1 MDLEAICWFVEVV
14 NRGSFTGAAEHL
26 RLPTSNLSRRIAK
39 LEQQLDCKLL
49 MRSTRALAL
58 TDEGQDFLPL
68 AQKLCANAQLID
80 HWALS
85 RAQVATGTLR
95 ITAPAGFAKWPLAD
109 WLIDYQ
115 RKFKQV
121 KIELINSN
129 QYLDFQQHQL
139 DFAFRQ
145 GPLVDSSLISQLL
158 FKIEYGVF
166 ATPQLLAEIGAIN
179 NLQDLQGKPLIAT
192 SANASALPWV
202 FAENNFK
209 INKSQLMFEDTS
221 LCLKAAVAGLGISY
235 LSWYEAGP
243 LVKQGKLVSLLEHLK
258 PTAMG
263 FYLMYSNREFKPKK
277 NQEFLRLVDTQSA
290 QFDQLQGIIF
300 ERGL

>member
-1 MDLEAICWFVEVV
+1 MDLQAICWFVEVV
-14 NRGSFTGAAEHL
+14 NRGSFIAAAKHL
-26 RLPTSNLSRRIAK
+26 RLPSSNLSRRIAK
-39 LEQQLDCKLL
+39 LEQQLGCKLL
-49 MRSTRALAL
+49 LRSTRALAL
-58 TDEGQDFLPL
+58 TDEGQDFLAL
-68 AQKLCANAQLID
+68 AQELRTKTQKID

-115 RKFKQV
+115 RQFKQV
-121 KIELINSN
+121 KIELISSN

-145 GPLVDSSLISQLL
+145 GPLVDSSLIARLL

-166 ATPQLLAEIGAIN
+166 VTPELLADIGPIN
-179 NLQDLQGKPLIAT
+179 SLQDLQGKPLITT
-192 SANASALPWV
+192 SASTNALPWA
-202 FAENNFK
+202 FAK
-209 INKSQLMFEDTS
+209 SKYQINQSQLMFEDTS

-243 LVKQGKLVSLLEHLK
+243 LVEQGKLVSILEHLK
-258 PTAMG
+258 PPAMG

-290 QFDQLQGIIF
+290 QFDQLPGIIF
-300 ERGL
+300 NRGQ